1 MIVTNDDELAR
12 KLSLMRNH
20 GLVNRDTCEM
30 FAYNSRLDTL
40 QAIVAK
46 HLLKKI
52 DHITD
57 SRIGNA
63 AYFDRELMD
72 IEGITMPPRDADA
85 KQVFHI
91 YVLRCE
97 RRDELVAYL
106 IDHDIDAKIH
116 YPTPM
121 HLQPAAATFQY
132 QKGDFPIAEATCDSV
147 FSLPVHE
154 FITNDQR
161 QHVVDTIREFF
172 AA

>member
-1 MIVTNDDELAR
+1 MLPMMTSWPASKPDAKPWTGEPYTR
-12 KLSLMRNH
+12 
-20 GLVNRDTCEM
+20 EM
-30 FAYNSRLDTL
+30 FANSDLIPVATR
-40 QAIVAK
+40 QAFA
-46 HLLKKI
+46 KKI

-57 SRIGNA
+57 SRINA

-72 IEGITMPPRDADA
+72 IECITMPPRDADA

-97 RRDELVAYL
+97 RRDELVTYL